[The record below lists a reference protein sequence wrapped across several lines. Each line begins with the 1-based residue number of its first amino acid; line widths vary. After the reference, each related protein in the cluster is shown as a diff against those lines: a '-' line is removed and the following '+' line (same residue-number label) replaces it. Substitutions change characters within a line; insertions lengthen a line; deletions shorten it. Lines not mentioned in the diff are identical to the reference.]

1 MIATVKILEA
11 IFWFCMLGMM
21 YSYIFYPLSI
31 IVFARLFKKPI
42 VKDDAYQP
50 TVGVLVPAYNEEDV
64 ILKKI
69 NNILAIDYPSDKL
82 SIWVGSDCSSD
93 ATEKLVR
100 DLNNPRVHLWVAPRR
115 GGKTGIINNLAPL
128 INTDIIL
135 MTDANTMHQ
144 PECINAMVRNFADES
159 VGVVAGHIEHATN
172 HIKNAEELGGES
184 IYRVFESRQK
194 ILEGQLHSTI
204 SAFGGFYAIRKK
216 CFRPIPQN
224 SYSNDDVLIPMN
236 VIRQGYR
243 VIYEPEAVSEEDF
256 TGNVI
261 SEFSRRIRIGAGNY
275 QAFFWLLDFLNPLRG
290 WPAYCFFSHK
300 VTRWFSPF
308 FLIGLIVSSSLLFYF
323 DAHAIYKAFFTVGA
337 ILVLAS
343 FFYKVIPISLTR
355 HIFYFLAMNFALIR
369 GFFRYIG
376 GIKSAAWTR
385 TERH

>member
-1 MIATVKILEA
+1 MIVTVKILEA
-11 IFWFCMLGMM
+11 VFWFCMVGIL
-21 YSYIFYPLSI
+21 YSYIIYPLSI
-31 IVFARLFKKPI
+31 MVFARLFKKPI
-42 VKDDAYQP
+42 LKDDLYQP

-69 NNILAIDYPSDKL
+69 NNILAIDYPSEKL

-93 ATEKLVR
+93 STEKLVR
-100 DLNNPRVHLWVAPRR
+100 DLNNPRVHLWVAPKR

-128 INTDIIL
+128 IDAEIIL

-144 PECINAMVRNFADES
+144 PECINAMVRNFADER
-159 VGVVAGHIEHATN
+159 VGVVAGHIEHDTK
-172 HIKNAEELGGES
+172 HIKNEEELGGEGL
-184 IYRVFESRQK
+184 YRVFESRQK

-216 CFRPIPQN
+216 CFKPIPPN

-236 VIRQGYR
+236 AIRQGYR
-243 VIYEPEAVSEEDF
+243 VVYEPEAVSEEDF

-308 FLIGLIVSSSLLFYF
+308 FLIGIILSCALLFYF
-323 DAHAIYKAFFTVGA
+323 NAHALYKAFFTVGT

-355 HIFYFLAMNFALIR
+355 HIFYFLAMNLALIR
-369 GFFRYIG
+369 GFFRYVG
-376 GIKSAAWTR
+376 GIKSADWTR